1 MATIQ
6 NPLKIVNA
14 ALELIQESSSKYLFK
29 NITINDTG
37 IRSHQAGIYI
47 HKDSGKMLFNKSF
60 KKGENVHDEIVIHW
74 YDSGLKNH
82 CRFIYYGKG
91 FRTDE
96 FRITR
101 LSRRFQ
107 IGDFLLLILID
118 EEYVGFVF
126 NEYQEAYF
134 KKQLYQSIQE

>member
-1 MATIQ
+1 MATIR
-6 NPLKIVNA
+6 NPLKIVNL
-14 ALELIQESSSKYLFK
+14 ALELIQESSSQYLFK

-37 IRSHQAGIYI
+37 ANGSHQAGVYI
-47 HKDSGKMLFNKSF
+47 HKDTGKLLFKKPF
-60 KKGENVHDEIVIHW
+60 KKGENVHDEIVINW
-74 YDSGLKNH
+74 SDSGLKDH
-82 CRFIYYGKG
+82 CRFIYYGQG
-91 FRTDE
+91 LRTNE

-107 IGDFLLLILID
+107 IGDLLLLILID

-134 KKQLYQSIQE
+134 RKQLHRFT